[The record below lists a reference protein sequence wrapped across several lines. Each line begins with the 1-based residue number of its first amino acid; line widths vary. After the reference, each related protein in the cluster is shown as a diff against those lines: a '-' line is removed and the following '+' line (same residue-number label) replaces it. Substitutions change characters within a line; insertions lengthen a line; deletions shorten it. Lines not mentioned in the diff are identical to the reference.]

1 MAVSLD
7 VITWNA
13 LVVGSFLAVAAANE
27 GSFIPPERVAPGDET
42 LKVNTLGDDIFSSD
56 ASFFRTAV
64 REPLRVD
71 AGVEFA
77 TD

>member
-27 GSFIPPERVAPGDET
+27 GSFIPMERVATGAET
-42 LKVNTLGDDIFSSD
+42 LKVNTFGDDIFSSD
-56 ASFFRTAV
+56 ASLFRTVATD
-64 REPLRVD
+64 PLD
-71 AGVEFA
+71 AGDGVELA
-77 TD
+77 TG